1 MGISTTSNPSLQ
13 TLAAISLVAAVATLS
28 GCYVVPLEARHGHY
42 PPPVPAQVTVAPPAP
57 VTFPVRLYPTNDLA
71 ARHGIVIA
79 AVTNDLHGKGVFTAN
94 INGES
99 FTGEATRN
107 QDSRRTGLAN
117 GAGSRGSFLSCS
129 YAMNSP
135 TQGSGQCRLS
145 DGAEFSMHM
154 GS

>member
-1 MGISTTSNPSLQ
+1 MGISTKPKHFPLQ
-13 TLAAISLVAAVATLS
+13 RLAALPLAAALASLSA
-28 GCYVVPLEARHGHY
+28 CYVVPIDARHGH
-42 PPPVPAQVTVAPPAP
+42 PPPVPAQVSVTPPAP
-57 VTFPVRLYPTNDLA
+57 VTFPVRLYPTNELA
-71 ARHGIVIA
+71 ARYGVVIA
-79 AVTNDLHGKGVFTAN
+79 AVTNDLHGKGVFTTN

-117 GAGSRGSFLSCS
+117 GAGSRGAYLSCT

-135 TQGSGQCRLS
+135 TQGTGQCRLS

-154 GS
+154 GN